1 MPDRTDLRSA
11 EGQPAPKAR
20 EARFYALLAPHLDRL
35 LMTASRRTGP
45 WADAEDL
52 VQECCL
58 RAWLGFDGLRE
69 SAAGYVW
76 LLSILDGVIADHYRK
91 AARRQVLAPLVDLDE
106 AALLAVASQD
116 QSPCE
121 QAIADAEAGA
131 LQAALRSLPE
141 VFAQPLMLHDFEG
154 LRYREIAELLTLPIG
169 TVMSRLARG
178 RRMLAQ
184 LLSPAQ
190 ERESAALPARSPA

>member
-76 LLSILDGVIADHYRK
+76 LLAILDGVIADH
-91 AARRQVLAPLVDLDE
+91 
-106 AALLAVASQD
+106 
-116 QSPCE
+116 
-121 QAIADAEAGA
+121 
-131 LQAALRSLPE
+131 
-141 VFAQPLMLHDFEG
+141 
-154 LRYREIAELLTLPIG
+154 
-169 TVMSRLARG
+169 
-178 RRMLAQ
+178 
-184 LLSPAQ
+184 
-190 ERESAALPARSPA
+190 